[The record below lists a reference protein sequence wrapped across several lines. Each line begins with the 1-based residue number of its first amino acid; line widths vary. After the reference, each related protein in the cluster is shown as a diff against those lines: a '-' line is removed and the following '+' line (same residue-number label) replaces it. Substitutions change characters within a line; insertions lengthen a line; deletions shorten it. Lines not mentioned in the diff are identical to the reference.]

1 MPYTDETI
9 NNTIHNSPLNAV
21 LKQDI
26 LYLSPI
32 EEAAGLVFLR
42 RDRFVEGSYYLAD
55 LIKLLKE
62 YFGSLKTLYDKGLKY
77 QYSLLK
83 THIETKNC
91 IGLIL
96 SGVNI
101 HDKVINNYMRLGA
114 TTAIQLT
121 VASLCRSVLRNN
133 FSQLEIETLSKAT
146 PNYDLYFEHTK
157 NNSFEKMGRFKV
169 KTFVASPPKINA
181 NANEKSQ
188 RVIRQEANK
197 DLDKIMI
204 SID

>member
-1 MPYTDETI
+1 MPYTDQTI
-9 NNTIHNSPLNAV
+9 NDTIHKTSLEKI
-21 LKQDI
+21 LKLDMI
-26 LYLSPI
+26 YLSPI
-32 EEAAGLVFLR
+32 EEAARLVFLR

-55 LIKLLKE
+55 LIKLLNE
-62 YFGSLKTLYDKGLKY
+62 YFGSLKTLYDKGLQR

-96 SGVNI
+96 SGVNT

-114 TTAIQLT
+114 TNAIQLT

-157 NNSFEKMGRFKV
+157 NNTFEKKGRFKV
-169 KTFVASPPKINA
+169 KSFVASPPKINA

-188 RVIRQEANK
+188 RVIRQEANE
-197 DLDKIMI
+197 DLDKVMFF
-204 SID
+204 D